1 MNKITKFWKSKY
13 NNDEIIRTLTIMKIL
28 QTADKVLTAISDKE
42 SLELFRFI
50 AINSEDSDSLRT
62 KTNLTRKQYYSRLSR
77 MTKVGLV
84 KRKKGKHS
92 LTAFGK
98 VIYDA
103 QTIIEKAVNN
113 YWRLKAIDSLEISN
127 DLPQEERIKL
137 IDSLLDNKHI
147 KEILY
152 NKV

>member
-1 MNKITKFWKSKY
+1 MMIGYALT
-13 NNDEIIRTLTIMKIL
+13 TIMAVL
-28 QTADKVLTAISDKE
+28 QTADRVLTAISDKE
-42 SLELFRFI
+42 SLELFKFI
-50 AINSEDSDSLRT
+50 AINNEDSDGLRT

-98 VIYDA
+98 VVYDA

-113 YWRLKAIDSLEISN
+113 YWTLKAIDSIEVSN
-127 DLPQEERIKL
+127 DLPEEERIKL
-137 IDSLLDNKHI
+137 IDSLLDNSHI

-152 NKV
+152 SKA

>member
-1 MNKITKFWKSKY
+1 MAV
-13 NNDEIIRTLTIMKIL
+13 LQ
-28 QTADKVLTAISDKE
+28 QTAEKVITAISDKE
-42 SLELFRFI
+42 SLELFRII
-50 AINSEDSDSLRT
+50 AINSEDSDGLRT

-77 MTKVGLV
+77 MTKAGLV
-84 KRKKGKHS
+84 RRKKGKHS

-103 QTIIEKAVNN
+103 QTIIERAVNN
-113 YWRLKAIDSLEISN
+113 YWRLKAIDSLQVYD
-127 DLPQEERIKL
+127 DLPEEERIKL
-137 IDSLLDNKHI
+137 IDSLLDNNHI

>member
-1 MNKITKFWKSKY
+1 MMTQY
-13 NNDEIIRTLTIMKIL
+13 AQTTIMTVL
-28 QTADKVLTAISDKE
+28 QQTADKVIAAISDRE
-42 SLELFRFI
+42 SLELFRII
-50 AINSEDSDSLRT
+50 AINSEDSDGLRT

-77 MTKVGLV
+77 MTKAGLV
-84 KRKKGKHS
+84 RRKKGKHS

-103 QTIIEKAVNN
+103 QTIIERAVNN
-113 YWRLKAIDSLEISN
+113 YWRLKAIDSLEVSN
-127 DLPQEERIKL
+127 DLPEEERIKL
-137 IDSLLDNKHI
+137 IDSLLDNNHI

>member
-1 MNKITKFWKSKY
+1 MKQYAQT
-13 NNDEIIRTLTIMKIL
+13 TIMTVL
-28 QTADKVLTAISDKE
+28 QQTADKVITAISDRE
-42 SLELFRFI
+42 SLELFRII
-50 AINSEDSDSLRT
+50 AINSEDSDGLRT

-77 MTKVGLV
+77 MTKAGLV
-84 KRKKGKHS
+84 RRKKGKHS

-113 YWRLKAIDSLEISN
+113 YWRLKAIDSLEVSN
-127 DLPQEERIKL
+127 DLPEEERIKL
-137 IDSLLDNKHI
+137 IDSLLDNNHI

>member
-1 MNKITKFWKSKY
+1 MAV
-13 NNDEIIRTLTIMKIL
+13 LQ
-28 QTADKVLTAISDKE
+28 QTAEKVITAISDKE
-42 SLELFRFI
+42 SLELFRII
-50 AINSEDSDSLRT
+50 AINSEDSDGLRT

-77 MTKVGLV
+77 MTKAGLV
-84 KRKKGKHS
+84 RRKKGKHS

-103 QTIIEKAVNN
+103 QTIIERAVNN
-113 YWRLKAIDSLEISN
+113 YWRLKAIDSLQVSN
-127 DLPQEERIKL
+127 DLPEEERIKL
-137 IDSLLDNKHI
+137 IDSLLDNNHI

>member
-1 MNKITKFWKSKY
+1 MT
-13 NNDEIIRTLTIMKIL
+13 ML

-50 AINSEDSDSLRT
+50 ASNSEDSDSLRT

-77 MTKVGLV
+77 MTKTGLV

-113 YWRLKAIDSLEISN
+113 YWRLKAIDSLEVSN
-127 DLPQEERIKL
+127 DLPEEERIKL
-137 IDSLLDNKHI
+137 IDSLLDNNHI

>member
-1 MNKITKFWKSKY
+1 MAV
-13 NNDEIIRTLTIMKIL
+13 L

-50 AINSEDSDSLRT
+50 AINNEDSDGLRT

-113 YWRLKAIDSLEISN
+113 YWTLKAIDSIEVSN
-127 DLPQEERIKL
+127 DLPAEERTKL
-137 IDSLLDNKHI
+137 IDSLLDNSHI

-152 NKV
+152 SKA

>member
-1 MNKITKFWKSKY
+1 MMIEYPKTK
-13 NNDEIIRTLTIMKIL
+13 RMAIL
-28 QTADKVLTAISDKE
+28 QQTADRVLTAISDKE
-42 SLELFRFI
+42 SLELFKFI
-50 AINSEDSDSLRT
+50 AINNEDSDGLRT

-98 VIYDA
+98 VVYDA

-113 YWRLKAIDSLEISN
+113 YWTLKAIDSIEVSN
-127 DLPQEERIKL
+127 DLPEEERIKL
-137 IDSLLDNKHI
+137 IDSLLGNSHI
-147 KEILY
+147 
-152 NKV
+152 

>member
-1 MNKITKFWKSKY
+1 M
-13 NNDEIIRTLTIMKIL
+13 TIL
-28 QTADKVLTAISDKE
+28 QQTADKVLTAISDKQ

-50 AINSEDSDSLRT
+50 AANNEDSDGLRT

-77 MTKVGLV
+77 MTKAGLV

-103 QTIIEKAVNN
+103 QTIVERAVNN
-113 YWRLKAIDSLEISN
+113 YWRLKAIDSLEISS
-127 DLPQEERIKL
+127 DLPEEERIKL
-137 IDSLLDNKHI
+137 IDSLLDNNHI
-147 KEILY
+147 KDILY
-152 NKV
+152 NKCN

>member
-1 MNKITKFWKSKY
+1 MVGYAQTKIMTV
-13 NNDEIIRTLTIMKIL
+13 LQ
-28 QTADKVLTAISDKE
+28 QTAEKVLTAISDKE
-42 SLELFRFI
+42 SLELFKFI
-50 AINSEDSDSLRT
+50 AINDEDSDSLRT

-77 MTKVGLV
+77 MTKAGLV

-98 VIYDA
+98 VVYDA

-113 YWRLKAIDSLEISN
+113 FWRLKAIDSLEVSN
-127 DLPQEERIKL
+127 DLPEDERIKL

-152 NKV
+152 NKA

>member
-1 MNKITKFWKSKY
+1 MPVMLHTVDS
-13 NNDEIIRTLTIMKIL
+13 
-28 QTADKVLTAISDKE
+28 VLASISDKQ
-42 SLELFRFI
+42 SLELFRYI
-50 AINSEDSDSLRT
+50 AVTNGDRENLRT

-77 MTKVGLV
+77 MTKAGIV
-84 KRKKGKHS
+84 KRKNGRHS

-98 VIYDA
+98 VVYDA

-113 YWRLKAIDSLEISN
+113 YWKLKAVDSLEMSE
-127 DLPQEERIKL
+127 DLPKEERLKL
-137 IDSLLDNKHI
+137 IDNLLDNKEI

>member
-1 MNKITKFWKSKY
+1 MMTEYAQTKIMAV
-13 NNDEIIRTLTIMKIL
+13 LQ
-28 QTADKVLTAISDKE
+28 QTADKVITAISDKE
-42 SLELFRFI
+42 SLELFRII
-50 AINSEDSDSLRT
+50 AINSEDSDGLRT

-77 MTKVGLV
+77 MTKAGLV
-84 KRKKGKHS
+84 RRKKGKHS

-113 YWRLKAIDSLEISN
+113 YWRLKAIDSLEVSN
-127 DLPQEERIKL
+127 DLPEEERIKL

>member
-1 MNKITKFWKSKY
+1 MAV
-13 NNDEIIRTLTIMKIL
+13 L

-50 AINSEDSDSLRT
+50 AINNEDSDGLRT

-98 VIYDA
+98 VVYDA
-103 QTIIEKAVNN
+103 QAIIEKAVNN
-113 YWRLKAIDSLEISN
+113 YWTLKAIDSIEVSN
-127 DLPQEERIKL
+127 DLPAEERIKL
-137 IDSLLDNKHI
+137 IDSLLDNSHI

-152 NKV
+152 SKA

>member
-1 MNKITKFWKSKY
+1 M
-13 NNDEIIRTLTIMKIL
+13 TLL
-28 QTADKVLTAISDKE
+28 QQTADKVIAAISDKE
-42 SLELFRFI
+42 SLELFRII
-50 AINSEDSDSLRT
+50 AINTEDSDGLRT

-77 MTKVGLV
+77 MTKAGLV

-103 QTIIEKAVNN
+103 QAIIEKAVNN
-113 YWRLKAIDSLEISN
+113 YWRLKAIDSLEVSN
-127 DLPQEERIKL
+127 DLPEEDRIKL
-137 IDSLLDNKHI
+137 IDSLLDNNYM

>member
-1 MNKITKFWKSKY
+1 MMTEHAQTKIMAV
-13 NNDEIIRTLTIMKIL
+13 LQ
-28 QTADKVLTAISDKE
+28 QTADKVIAAISDKE
-42 SLELFRFI
+42 SLELFRII
-50 AINSEDSDSLRT
+50 AINNEDSDGLRT

-77 MTKVGLV
+77 MTKAGLV
-84 KRKKGKHS
+84 RRKKGKHS

-103 QTIIEKAVNN
+103 QTIIERAVNN
-113 YWRLKAIDSLEISN
+113 YWRLKAIDSLEVSN
-127 DLPQEERIKL
+127 DLPEEERIKL
-137 IDSLLDNKHI
+137 IDSLLDNNHI

>member
-1 MNKITKFWKSKY
+1 MMIEYPKTK
-13 NNDEIIRTLTIMKIL
+13 RMAIL
-28 QTADKVLTAISDKE
+28 QQTADKVLTAISDKE

-50 AINSEDSDSLRT
+50 AANNEDSDGLRT

-77 MTKVGLV
+77 MTKAGLV

-103 QTIIEKAVNN
+103 QTIVERAVNN
-113 YWRLKAIDSLEISN
+113 YWRLKAIDS
-127 DLPQEERIKL
+127 
-137 IDSLLDNKHI
+137 
-147 KEILY
+147 
-152 NKV
+152 